1 MASVALANRRAAFGP
16 RTPEANRMKHKFMMR
31 TRISDSQHDHW
42 TRAAFDKSMT
52 LSGYVRFAGD
62 LVASGLA
69 RPDEVR
75 AFAAEVL
82 HQINLAFDA
91 TESPEVHQHLEK
103 ASRLLLNL
111 KRLGA

>member
-1 MASVALANRRAAFGP
+1 
-16 RTPEANRMKHKFMMR
+16 MMR
-31 TRISDSQHDHW
+31 VRISDSQHENW
-42 TRAAFDKSMT
+42 SGAAFDKSMT
-52 LSGYVRFAGD
+52 LSAFVRFAGD
-62 LVASGLA
+62 LVANGLA

-91 TESPEVHQHLEK
+91 TESPDVHQHLEK

-111 KRLGA
+111 RRLGA